1 MSLGIS
7 YTPVAGTPV
16 YDITFTEFTDNSLP
30 RGYLAEASYETSANG
45 ATILGGPAFRQKY
58 FWTIS
63 CHQSPAKAQEL
74 DAMFRAWDQDRS
86 NGYSAA
92 IGLIDETFGP
102 QISTSALFSTPPSYI
117 YISPSITLVSFGLSE
132 V

>member
-16 YDITFTEFTDNSLP
+16 YDITFIEFTDTALP
-30 RGYLAEASYETSANG
+30 RVYAAEASYEYSVAG
-45 ATILGGPAFRQKY
+45 ASLLSGPAYRQKY
-58 FWTIS
+58 IWTIS
-63 CHQSPAKAQEL
+63 SHLTPEKAEEL
-74 DAMFRAWDQDRS
+74 DDMFRAWDEDRS

-92 IGLIDETFGP
+92 VGIIDRTFGAEVA
-102 QISTSALFSTPPSYI
+102 SSALFSTPPNYV
-117 YISPSITLVSFGLSE
+117 YVSPSITLVSFGLSE

>member
-16 YDITFTEFTDNSLP
+16 YDITFTEFTDSSLP
-30 RGYLAEASYETSANG
+30 RTYIADASYELSASG
-45 ATILGGPAFRQKY
+45 ASILSGPAFRQKY
-58 FWTIS
+58 IWAIS
-63 CHQSPAKAQEL
+63 CHQTPAKAQEL
-74 DAMFRAWDQDRS
+74 DAMFRAWDEDRS

-92 IGLIDETFGP
+92 VGIVDQTFGP
-102 QISTSALFSTPPSYI
+102 QVTASGLFSTPPSYV
-117 YISPSITLVSFGLSE
+117 YVSPSITLVSFGISE

>member
-16 YDITFTEFTDNSLP
+16 YDITITNFTDSALP
-30 RGYLAEASYETSANG
+30 RTYLAEADYSQSAGGTS
-45 ATILGGPAFRQKY
+45 ILNGPAYRQKY

-63 CHQSPAKAQEL
+63 AHLSPAKAQEL

-86 NGYSAA
+86 NGVSAA
-92 IGLIDETFGP
+92 LGLIDETFG
-102 QISTSALFSTPPSYI
+102 TTVNTTVLFSTPPSYV
-117 YISPSITLVSFGLSE
+117 YVSPSITLVAFGLSE